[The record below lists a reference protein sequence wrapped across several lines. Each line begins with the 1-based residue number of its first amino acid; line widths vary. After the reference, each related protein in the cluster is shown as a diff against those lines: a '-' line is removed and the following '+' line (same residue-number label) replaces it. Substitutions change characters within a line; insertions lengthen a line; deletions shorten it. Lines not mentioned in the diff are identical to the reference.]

1 MQNNSAENMPHRA
14 NLWKGLVVGA
24 VSGLVGAWVMN
35 EFQAAWQKLAEGE
48 ERGHGAQS
56 MQHGSPSHGVG
67 AELKERGTER
77 EDDDATHRLAEI
89 ISEEAFDQTL
99 TRRER
104 EAAGTAI
111 HYAFGVSTGAMYGA
125 AAEYVPQITGG
136 AGLPLGAFVWVAADE
151 VVVPLLGLSK
161 MPAEYPVSTH
171 AYSLASHFVY
181 GLTAEM
187 TRRAIRTIL

>member
-1 MQNNSAENMPHRA
+1 MQNNSAENMQDRA
-14 NLWKGLVVGA
+14 TLWKGLVAGA
-24 VSGLVGAWVMN
+24 VSGLVAAWVMN
-35 EFQAAWQKLAEGE
+35 EFQAVWQRLAEGE

-67 AELKERGTER
+67 AELKERGTEH
-77 EDDDATHRLAEI
+77 EGDDATHRLAEI
-89 ISEEAFDQTL
+89 ISEEAFGQTL
-99 TRRER
+99 SRGER
-104 EAAGTAI
+104 DTAGTAI

-151 VVVPLLGLSK
+151 VVVPLFGLSK
-161 MPAEYPVSTH
+161 TPAEYPVSTH
-171 AYSLASHFVY
+171 AYSMASHLVY

-187 TRRAIRTIL
+187 TRRAVRTIL